1 MLAAG
6 TTWGQ
11 VIAQIFLKHLS
22 CTLDL
27 HLRWESDLDRAG
39 FGNPDGGGT
48 VAGGGPLAWGA
59 ELGREGR
66 V

>member
-27 HLRWESDLDRAG
+27 HLGWESDLDRAG

-48 VAGGGPLAWGA
+48 VVGGGPLAWGA